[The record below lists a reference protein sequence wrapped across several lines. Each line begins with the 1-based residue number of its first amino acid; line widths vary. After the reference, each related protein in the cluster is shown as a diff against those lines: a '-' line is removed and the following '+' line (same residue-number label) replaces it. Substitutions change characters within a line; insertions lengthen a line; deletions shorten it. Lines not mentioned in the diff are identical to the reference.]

1 MINLTLIKISIV
13 INMKSLDYIQIK
25 ADQLSE
31 NKYFIG
37 MAMVLVNI
45 GARFIIEELSD
56 EHREFI
62 KSDKVRKVV
71 IFCSIFMATRD
82 IFVAII
88 ITALF
93 SVLIHEVLK
102 EKKLGKNDKDDKG
115 EGNDGA
121 GEGKGSSFVKKELD
135 KQIDQLKLIKDSL

>member
-1 MINLTLIKISIV
+1 
-13 INMKSLDYIQIK
+13 MKSIDYIQIK
-25 ADQLSE
+25 AEQLGE

-62 KSDKVRKVV
+62 KSDKVRKVI
-71 IFCSIFMATRD
+71 IFCSVFMATRD
-82 IFVAII
+82 IFVSII

-102 EKKLGKNDKDDKG
+102 
-115 EGNDGA
+115 
-121 GEGKGSSFVKKELD
+121 GKGKGKENPKDKEGDKKGGSFVKQELD
-135 KQIDQLKLIKDSL
+135 KQIDQLKVIKDSL